1 MHIEPK
7 EKNWSKTKKN
17 KRLSK
22 VVKFCVKLATSN
34 CITNNKKNKDMEIK
48 KSPKAD
54 LENKRSM
61 FVLIGLVLALG
72 FSYICVEWTQTEVK
86 ALEGFVEAPVNEG
99 EEEIIP
105 QTTQEPEIIQP
116 QTPPPAQV
124 VEQVLKIVDNDV
136 QTDNTLAMDNPDDDK
151 PVEIQQVQTIEDEP
165 EAEDEI
171 FTIVEKQA
179 AFPGGMSKLMEFL
192 KKELQ
197 YPQVAI
203 DNNIQGRVM
212 VSFVVNKDGSIE
224 QVAVARGVDPVLD
237 QEAVRVVKKMPKW
250 APAEQRGK
258 PCRSRFTLPVLFKF
272 K

>member
-1 MHIEPK
+1 
-7 EKNWSKTKKN
+7 
-17 KRLSK
+17 
-22 VVKFCVKLATSN
+22 
-34 CITNNKKNKDMEIK
+34 MEVK

-61 FVLIGLVLALG
+61 FVLIGLVLALS
-72 FSYICVEWTQTEVK
+72 FTYICFEWTNTEVTVH
-86 ALEGFVEAPVNEG
+86 EGFQDDFSVNDVEELVPV
-99 EEEIIP
+99 
-105 QTTQEPEIIQP
+105 TTQQPEVIQ

-124 VEQVLKIVDNDV
+124 VQQVLNVVDDDV
-136 QTDNTLAMDNPDDDK
+136 QTDTQVDMSSSEDDNK
-151 PVEIQQVQTIEDEP
+151 AVEIQQTVVVDEP
-165 EAEDEI
+165 EEQEEEI

-179 AFPGGMSKLMEFL
+179 GFPGGMPKLMEFL

-197 YPQVAI
+197 YPPVAI
-203 DNNIQGRVM
+203 ENNIQGRVM

-224 QVAVARGVDPVLD
+224 QVAVARGVDPILD

-250 APAEQRGK
+250 TPAEQRGK

>member
-1 MHIEPK
+1 
-7 EKNWSKTKKN
+7 
-17 KRLSK
+17 
-22 VVKFCVKLATSN
+22 
-34 CITNNKKNKDMEIK
+34 MEVK

-61 FVLIGLVLALG
+61 FVLIGLVLALS
-72 FSYICVEWTQTEVK
+72 FTYICFEWTNTEVTVHD
-86 ALEGFVEAPVNEG
+86 GFQDDFSVNDVEELVPV
-99 EEEIIP
+99 
-105 QTTQEPEIIQP
+105 TTQQPEVIQ

-124 VEQVLKIVDNDV
+124 VQQVLNVVDDDV
-136 QTDNTLAMDNPDDDK
+136 QTDTQVDMSSSEDDNK
-151 PVEIQQVQTIEDEP
+151 AVEIQQTVVVDEP
-165 EAEDEI
+165 EEQEEEI

-179 AFPGGMSKLMEFL
+179 GFPGGMPKLMEFL

-197 YPQVAI
+197 YPPVAI
-203 DNNIQGRVM
+203 ENNIQGRVM

-224 QVAVARGVDPVLD
+224 QVAVARGVDPILD

-250 APAEQRGK
+250 TPAEQRGK